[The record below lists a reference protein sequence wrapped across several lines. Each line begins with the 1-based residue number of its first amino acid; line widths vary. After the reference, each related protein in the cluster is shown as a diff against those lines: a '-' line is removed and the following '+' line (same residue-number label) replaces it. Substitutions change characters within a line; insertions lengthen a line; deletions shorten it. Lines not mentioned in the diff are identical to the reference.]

1 MENKVIAFLIL
12 VVFSVCSCTSFNK
25 YSKFNKIEACTEE
38 VNEAYVCITND
49 SLKIKY
55 VSFGG
60 FDFANNSKDYKK
72 LQVQK
77 KPKFKNILLYGQSKI
92 INTEYYILIDNKE
105 KRAGFVY
112 KDTIIN
118 KIPITIAVN
127 DSSNKINKEFLLQGL
142 QQSQE

>member
-1 MENKVIAFLIL
+1 MENKVIAFLIV

-25 YSKFNKIEACTEE
+25 YSKFNKIQNCGED
-38 VNEAYVCITND
+38 NIFLCIIND

-55 VSFGG
+55 QSFGG

-105 KRAGFVY
+105 KKAGFVY

-127 DSSNKINKEFLLQGL
+127 DFSNKINKEFLLQGL

>member
-1 MENKVIAFLIL
+1 MENKIIAFLIV

-25 YSKFNKIEACTEE
+25 YSKFNKIQNCGED
-38 VNEAYVCITND
+38 NIFLCIIND

-55 VSFGG
+55 QSFGG

-77 KPKFKNILLYGQSKI
+77 KLKFKNILLYGQSKI

-127 DSSNKINKEFLLQGL
+127 DSSNKVNKEFQLQGL